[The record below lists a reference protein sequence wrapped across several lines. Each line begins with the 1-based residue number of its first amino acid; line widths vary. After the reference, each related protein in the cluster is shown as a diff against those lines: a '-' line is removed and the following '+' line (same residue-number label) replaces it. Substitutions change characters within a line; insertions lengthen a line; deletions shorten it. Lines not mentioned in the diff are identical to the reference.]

1 MTEEKINEYMKM
13 LNNLEI
19 SIEMLIS
26 CIANLEPLI
35 SKAAYKMK
43 QYQNSY
49 MNQYNK
55 YFEDDPNSYKNRF
68 KTYISY
74 RNVILKILNNPPLE
88 EIREIIKGYK
98 KSDIVSNL
106 MRDQILE
113 LIRSED
119 FVLVEQAVPAEA
131 VTEHFP
137 NPLKRL

>member
-119 FVLVEQAVPAEA
+119 FVLVE
-131 VTEHFP
+131 
-137 NPLKRL
+137 